1 MSEGE
6 AFTDTETNMC
16 HRSECVCVCVCVCVW
31 PRIEHSAKHSALSV
45 RNVLLF
51 CYIFYF
57 YIKKILLYVA
67 CVCECLFC
75 LLDANSNNYLQV
87 KEYMTSEYILLETAL
102 L

>member
-1 MSEGE
+1 MRERPLQ
-6 AFTDTETNMC
+6 TQKQICVIDLNV
-16 HRSECVCVCVCVCVW
+16 CVCVCVCVCVW

-57 YIKKILLYVA
+57 YYKKKILLYVA

-87 KEYMTSEYILLETAL
+87 KEYDI
-102 L
+102 